1 MAQKTEVFLALEIQ
15 HLKAAFRS
23 LLKRKGGK
31 WNDRDDEEHGEF
43 RRKQRLKPRLFNHGV
58 ATLDIL

>member
-1 MAQKTEVFLALEIQ
+1 VTQHAKATQSNEPIQ
-15 HLKAAFRS
+15 LSNR
-23 LLKRKGGK
+23 
-31 WNDRDDEEHGEF
+31 DEDDDEEHGEF